1 MSEQEPTLHQVTMTL
16 CSLCLDGKGG
26 ECHVPGCA
34 LWIARAPDLSLRNNP
49 MVAKIDGWAMCRLCG
64 MNRASKRLAR
74 IADRAAICAGCAR
87 RSVVHLVAV
96 ALVLLMAHA
105 VSAQEDPEAGLVDA
119 VLTGDTATHEAALIR
134 PQLVRRDHTT
144 GTAIGASAAVIG
156 GVGLVSAWALYIA
169 RANFRL
175 TPRSVV
181 TASTMR
187 EWTSQG
193 AWSFWIGAGSSSLIV
208 VSEYLLLPESAEVP
222 TLAWMAG
229 GGGLVLAAVGVGYA
243 VGGTHCAPTAVRPG
257 ADILL
262 ACSSGV
268 ADALLGP
275 LLIVSSTVLLNV
287 PLTYLFRK
295 AFAGAPESLSFG
307 PSGIQLRGRF

>member
-1 MSEQEPTLHQVTMTL
+1 MIRVASIVGMLL
-16 CSLCLDGKGG
+16 
-26 ECHVPGCA
+26 
-34 LWIARAPDLSLRNNP
+34 LSS
-49 MVAKIDGWAMCRLCG
+49 VA
-64 MNRASKRLAR
+64 
-74 IADRAAICAGCAR
+74 
-87 RSVVHLVAV
+87 
-96 ALVLLMAHA
+96 
-105 VSAQEDPEAGLVDA
+105 SAQDPEIGLQDA
-119 VLTGDTATHEAALIR
+119 RLVGDESTVAPTVLR
-134 PQLVRRDHTT
+134 PQLVYRDHTT
-144 GTAIGASAAVIG
+144 ATIVGASAAVIG

-175 TPRSVV
+175 SPRSVV

-193 AWSFWIGAGSSSLIV
+193 AWSFWIGAGSASLIV
-208 VSEYLLLPESAEVP
+208 ASEYFLLPESDSTP

-229 GGGLVLAAVGVGYA
+229 GGGLILAAVGVGYA

-262 ACSSGV
+262 ACSSPA
-268 ADALLGP
+268 ADSLFGYALLLTSAP
-275 LLIVSSTVLLNV
+275 LINV

-307 PSGIQLRGRF
+307 VGRVDVSGRF